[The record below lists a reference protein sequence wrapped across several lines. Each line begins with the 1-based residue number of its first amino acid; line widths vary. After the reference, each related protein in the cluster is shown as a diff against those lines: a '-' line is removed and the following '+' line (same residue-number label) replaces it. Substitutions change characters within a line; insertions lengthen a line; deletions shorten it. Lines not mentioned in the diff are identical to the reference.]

1 MREKLLRLMGRIGR
15 DTRLVK
21 TTTHVLVVLWEWAH
35 VADVETQLL
44 ECALDE
50 HLAIL
55 SDSYSVKEHVKKQYM
70 VKCVEDIKEVR
81 TYTSTGTSTSKFNDP
96 ADGCFAAV
104 LTAA

>member
-70 VKCVEDIKEVR
+70 VKCVDDIKEVN
-81 TYTSTGTSTSKFNDP
+81 YASTWLGVLCGPSTQFP
-96 ADGCFAAV
+96 
-104 LTAA
+104 